1 MSYSSPSKSSSSFSF
16 SSPLFSSPGKTNTS
30 INKYV
35 YNKQSKSSKKEAEI
49 IKAYQY
55 FLDNNINFKNAINSK
70 NINFDRRTTNVN
82 PNNLIFWDNGN
93 VYKIAPWS
101 YTSNSENVQKMG
113 IQNEVK
119 AYTILNQLSNLDR
132 IHVPTMISYETT
144 NIRGKIYALLIIT
157 RNQEVCRNTVV
168 YKNNKN
174 VHSNNLWRFQGNKQ
188 TKSYIILA
196 EEFLAKYGITNN
208 DLFNNVF
215 VINHNTNKEDTFFII
230 DFEKATFNITEQE
243 LMYIFE
249 ELDKL
254 EAKQIPF
261 NSNIS
266 TIKKRKPNSPIK
278 FNYSPSPNKK
288 KFSFGILFENSP
300 KKQKSKQFSLFGN
313 SP

>member
-1 MSYSSPSKSSSSFSF
+1 
-16 SSPLFSSPGKTNTS
+16 
-30 INKYV
+30 
-35 YNKQSKSSKKEAEI
+35 
-49 IKAYQY
+49 
-55 FLDNNINFKNAINSK
+55 
-70 NINFDRRTTNVN
+70 
-82 PNNLIFWDNGN
+82 
-93 VYKIAPWS
+93 
-101 YTSNSENVQKMG
+101 MG

-196 EEFLAKYGITNN
+196 EEFLAKYGITHN

-230 DFEKATFNITEQE
+230 DFEKATFDTKKLKPEIKSNLNKINNIKNINFGNSSIIKKKG
-243 LMYIFE
+243 IFN
-249 ELDKL
+249 LSS
-254 EAKQIPF
+254 PF
-261 NSNIS
+261 NN
-266 TIKKRKPNSPIK
+266 TFKPLFGNSP
-278 FNYSPSPNKK
+278 
-288 KFSFGILFENSP
+288 SP
-300 KKQKSKQFSLFGN
+300 KKQKSNTSLFGN

>member
-1 MSYSSPSKSSSSFSF
+1 MSFSSPFSSPSKPSSFL
-16 SSPLFSSPGKTNTS
+16 SPFSSPGKTNTS

-55 FLDNNINFKNAINSK
+55 FLDNNINFKNAINSN

-101 YTSNSENVQKMG
+101 YTSNSENVPKMG

-157 RNQEVCRNTVV
+157 RNQEVSRNTVV
-168 YKNNKN
+168 YKNKKN
-174 VHSNNLWRFQGNKQ
+174 VHSNNLWRF
-188 TKSYIILA
+188 KSNIGIYIDLA
-196 EEFLAKYGITNN
+196 EKFLAKYGITHN

-230 DFEKATFNITEQE
+230 DFEKATFDTKKLKPEIKSKLNKINNIKN
-243 LMYIFE
+243 I
-249 ELDKL
+249 
-254 EAKQIPF
+254 
-261 NSNIS
+261 NSS
-266 TIKKRKPNSPIK
+266 TIKKKGIFSIYNNDISPFRNSP
-278 FNYSPSPNKK
+278 
-288 KFSFGILFENSP
+288 SP
-300 KKQKSKQFSLFGN
+300 KKQKSNTSFFGN
-313 SP
+313 SS